1 MAFGIK
7 KLHLVDETPIQYLP
21 NISQELGIEMYIK
34 RDDLTPFGAGGNKL
48 RKLEYLVQDAL
59 DRGATMLIT
68 VGGAQ
73 TNHGRL
79 TAAVAAKYGLK
90 CAIIAIDDYPGEVS
104 ANILLDRI
112 MDCDLILKADDGRDE
127 DEQLDELCPKIIS
140 EYEEKGERVYF
151 IPMGGSN
158 ELGALGYYDCAVE
171 LDRQAKKMGIED
183 ARVIESVGSMGTFM
197 GLYCGLKNEGSS
209 LRLTGISISP
219 FGSRKDRRIVEYFGQ
234 MKEKFDLAIDAVR
247 EGLVYPN
254 HKVEDFD
261 IQKDYTRGGYNNP
274 CKEVREAIYLMARKE
289 AILLDPCYTGKGF
302 AGIID
307 MVRDGKMKPG
317 EKVIFIHTGGFPG
330 LYTLHHRVEFEKEL
344 EDGIRIIK

>member
-1 MAFGIK
+1 MAFGIQ

-247 EGLVYPN
+247 E
-254 HKVEDFD
+254 DFD